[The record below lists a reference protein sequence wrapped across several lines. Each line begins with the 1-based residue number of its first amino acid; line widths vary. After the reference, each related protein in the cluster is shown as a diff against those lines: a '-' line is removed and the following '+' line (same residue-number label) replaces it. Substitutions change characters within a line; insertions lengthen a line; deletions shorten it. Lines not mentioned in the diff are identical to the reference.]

1 MRAVSQPTARVRWT
15 TLAEGLGLK
24 VPTFTAGER
33 GRRDLYWASWGQ
45 VLQSSK
51 MHDVAPGS
59 YRTASP
65 VK

>member
-33 GRRDLYWASWGQ
+33 GKSDIYWVSAS
-45 VLQSSK
+45 VLK
-51 MHDVAPGS
+51 
-59 YRTASP
+59 
-65 VK
+65 